1 MRASDIASDHS
12 SLIPETQNGN
22 GRRLSIFLIIICQI
36 AAMALWFSASAAVPS
51 LLDAGQISTDAA
63 AALTS
68 AVQIGFVAGT
78 LASAV
83 FGLADRVDSRVLFS
97 AAAVLGALFNGALL
111 LSGFDHPAAPALRFA
126 TGMCMAGVYPV
137 GMKLAAGWSTGNM
150 GLLMGALVGAVTLG
164 SAMPHLFYAFVS
176 IGWHIPIML
185 ASGCAIA
192 AAIAIHFVRLGPKHA
207 KSLTFRWSD
216 LKALLSNKPI
226 LLAQGGYLGHMW
238 ELYAMWAWLGSFLV
252 WALPA
257 SGMAIE
263 LGQASIS
270 LITFLVMGAGAIGC
284 LLAGLLADRIG
295 RTLTTVGALILSGG
309 CALLIGFSVDAGPA
323 VVILIAAIWG
333 MTVVADSAQFSA
345 AIAELAEPR
354 LIGTVLTLQTSLG
367 FLLTAG
373 SIWLI
378 AQIVDVV
385 GWRYAFIV
393 LAIGPLFGAL
403 SMMALRR
410 QPEAI
415 KMAGGRR

>member
-1 MRASDIASDHS
+1 MRAS
-12 SLIPETQNGN
+12 
-22 GRRLSIFLIIICQI
+22 GRSFSIFLIVVCQI

-51 LLDAGQISTDAA
+51 LLDSGQLSTDAA

-68 AVQIGFVAGT
+68 AVQIGFVVGT
-78 LASAV
+78 LASAAC
-83 FGLADRVDSRVLFS
+83 GLADRFDSRVLFS
-97 AAAVLGALFNGALL
+97 AAALLGALFNGALL
-111 LSGFDHPAAPALRFA
+111 LSGFDHPAAPVLRFA
-126 TGMCMAGVYPV
+126 TGVCMAGVYPV

-176 IGWHIPIML
+176 IGWEMPVAL

-192 AAIAIHFVRLGPKHA
+192 AAAAIHLVALGPKHA
-207 KSLTFRWSD
+207 KAISFHWTD
-216 LKALLSNKPI
+216 LKALLRNKPI

-238 ELYAMWAWLGSFLV
+238 ELYAMWAWLGSFLI

-257 SGMAIE
+257 SGLEIK
-263 LGQASIS
+263 LGHATIS
-270 LITFLVMGAGAIGC
+270 LVTFLVMAAGAIGC

-295 RTLTTVGALILSGG
+295 RTLTTIGALVLSGG
-309 CALLIGFSVDAGPA
+309 CALLIGFSVDAGPV
-323 VVILIAAIWG
+323 VVIVIAAIWG

-345 AIAELAEPR
+345 AMAELAEPR
-354 LIGTVLTLQTSLG
+354 LIDTVLTLQTSLG

-378 AQIVDVV
+378 GHMADAV

-393 LAIGPLFGAL
+393 LAIGPLLGAL
-403 SMMALRR
+403 SMMMLRR

>member
-1 MRASDIASDHS
+1 MRAS
-12 SLIPETQNGN
+12 
-22 GRRLSIFLIIICQI
+22 GRSFSIFLIVVCQI

-51 LLDAGQISTDAA
+51 LLDSGQLSTDAA

-68 AVQIGFVAGT
+68 AVQIGFVVGT
-78 LASAV
+78 LASAAC
-83 FGLADRVDSRVLFS
+83 GLADRFDSRVLFS
-97 AAAVLGALFNGALL
+97 ATALLGALFNGALL
-111 LSGFDHPAAPALRFA
+111 LSGFDHPAAPVLRFA
-126 TGMCMAGVYPV
+126 TGVCMAGVYPV

-176 IGWHIPIML
+176 IGWEMPVAL

-192 AAIAIHFVRLGPKHA
+192 AAAAIHLVALGPKHA
-207 KSLTFRWSD
+207 KAISFHWTD
-216 LKALLSNKPI
+216 LKALLRNKPI

-238 ELYAMWAWLGSFLV
+238 ELYAMWAWLGSFLM

-257 SGMAIE
+257 SGLEIK
-263 LGQASIS
+263 LGHATIS
-270 LITFLVMGAGAIGC
+270 LVTFLVMAAGAIGC

-295 RTLTTVGALILSGG
+295 RTLTTIGALVLSGG
-309 CALLIGFSVDAGPA
+309 CALLIGFSVDAGPV
-323 VVILIAAIWG
+323 VVIVIAAIWG

-345 AIAELAEPR
+345 AMAELAEPR

-378 AQIVDVV
+378 GHMADAV

-393 LAIGPLFGAL
+393 LAIGPLLGAL
-403 SMMALRR
+403 SMMMLRR

>member
-1 MRASDIASDHS
+1 MSVHKRS
-12 SLIPETQNGN
+12 
-22 GRRLSIFLIIICQI
+22 LSIFLIVVCQI

-51 LLDAGQISTDAA
+51 LLDSGQLSTDAA

-68 AVQIGFVAGT
+68 AVQIGFVVGT
-78 LASAV
+78 LASAAC
-83 FGLADRVDSRVLFS
+83 GLSDRFDSRVLFS
-97 AAAVLGALFNGALL
+97 AAALFGALFNGALL
-111 LSGFDHPAAPALRFA
+111 LSGFDHPAAPMLRFA
-126 TGMCMAGVYPV
+126 TGLCMAGVYPV

-176 IGWHIPIML
+176 IGWEIPVAL

-192 AAIAIHFVRLGPKHA
+192 AAAAIHLVALGPKHA
-207 KSLTFRWSD
+207 KSISFHWTD
-216 LKALLSNKPI
+216 LKALMRNKPI

-238 ELYAMWAWLGSFLV
+238 ELYAMWAWLGSFLM

-257 SGMAIE
+257 SGLEIK
-263 LGQASIS
+263 LGHTTIS
-270 LITFLVMGAGAIGC
+270 LVTFLVMAAGAIGC

-295 RTLTTVGALILSGG
+295 RTLTTIGALLLSGG
-309 CALLIGFSVDAGPA
+309 CALLIGFSVDAGPV
-323 VVILIAAIWG
+323 VVIVIAAIWG

-345 AIAELAEPR
+345 AMAELAEPR

-378 AQIVDVV
+378 GHMADTV

-393 LAIGPLFGAL
+393 LAIGPLLGAL
-403 SMMALRR
+403 SMMMLRR

>member
-1 MRASDIASDHS
+1 MS
-12 SLIPETQNGN
+12 
-22 GRRLSIFLIIICQI
+22 RRSLSILFIVVCQI

-51 LLDAGQISTDAA
+51 LLDSGQLSTDAA

-68 AVQIGFVAGT
+68 AVQIGFVVGT
-78 LASAV
+78 LASAAC
-83 FGLADRVDSRVLFS
+83 GLADRFDSRVLFS
-97 AAAVLGALFNGALL
+97 AAALLGALFNGALL
-111 LSGFDHPAAPALRFA
+111 LSGFDHPAAPVLRFA
-126 TGMCMAGVYPV
+126 TGVCMAGVYPV

-176 IGWHIPIML
+176 IGWEIPVAL

-192 AAIAIHFVRLGPKHA
+192 AAAAIHLVALGPKHA
-207 KSLTFRWSD
+207 KSISFHWTD
-216 LKALLSNKPI
+216 LKALMRNKPI

-257 SGMAIE
+257 SGLEIK
-263 LGQASIS
+263 LGHTTIS
-270 LITFLVMGAGAIGC
+270 LVTFLVMAAGAIGC

-295 RTLTTVGALILSGG
+295 RTLTTIGALLLSGG
-309 CALLIGFSVDAGPA
+309 CALLIGFSVDAGPV
-323 VVILIAAIWG
+323 VVIVIAAIWG

-345 AIAELAEPR
+345 AMAELAEPR

-378 AQIVDVV
+378 GHMADTV

-393 LAIGPLFGAL
+393 LAIGPLLGAL
-403 SMMALRR
+403 SMMMLRR

>member
-1 MRASDIASDHS
+1 MRA
-12 SLIPETQNGN
+12 T
-22 GRRLSIFLIIICQI
+22 GRSLSIFLIVVCQI

-51 LLDAGQISTDAA
+51 LLDSGQLSTDAA

-68 AVQIGFVAGT
+68 AVQIGFVVGT
-78 LASAV
+78 LASAAC
-83 FGLADRVDSRVLFS
+83 GLADRFDSRVLFS
-97 AAAVLGALFNGALL
+97 AAALLGALFNGALL
-111 LSGFDHPAAPALRFA
+111 LSGFDHPAAPVLRFA
-126 TGMCMAGVYPV
+126 TGVCMAGVYPL

-176 IGWHIPIML
+176 IGWEIPVAL

-192 AAIAIHFVRLGPKHA
+192 AAAAIHLVALGPKHA
-207 KSLTFRWSD
+207 KSISFHWTD
-216 LKALLSNKPI
+216 LKALMRNKPI

-257 SGMAIE
+257 SGLEIK
-263 LGQASIS
+263 LGHTTIS
-270 LITFLVMGAGAIGC
+270 LVTFLVMAAGAIGC

-295 RTLTTVGALILSGG
+295 RTLTTIGALLLSGG
-309 CALLIGFSVDAGPA
+309 CALLIGFSVDAGPV
-323 VVILIAAIWG
+323 VVIVIAAIWG

-345 AIAELAEPR
+345 AMAELAEPR

-367 FLLTAG
+367 FLLTAV

-378 AQIVDVV
+378 GHMADAV

-393 LAIGPLFGAL
+393 LAIGPLLGAL
-403 SMMALRR
+403 SMMMLRR

>member
-1 MRASDIASDHS
+1 MRAS
-12 SLIPETQNGN
+12 
-22 GRRLSIFLIIICQI
+22 GRSFSIFLIVVCQI

-51 LLDAGQISTDAA
+51 LLDSGQLSTDAA

-68 AVQIGFVAGT
+68 AVQIGFVVGT
-78 LASAV
+78 LASAAC
-83 FGLADRVDSRVLFS
+83 GLADRFDSRALFS
-97 AAAVLGALFNGALL
+97 AAALLGALFNGALL
-111 LSGFDHPAAPALRFA
+111 LSGFDHPAAPVLRFA
-126 TGMCMAGVYPV
+126 TGVCMAGVYPV

-176 IGWHIPIML
+176 IGWEMPVAL

-192 AAIAIHFVRLGPKHA
+192 AAAAIHLVALGPKHA
-207 KSLTFRWSD
+207 KAISFHWTD
-216 LKALLSNKPI
+216 LKALLRNKPI

-238 ELYAMWAWLGSFLV
+238 ELYAMWAWLGSFLM

-257 SGMAIE
+257 SGLEIK
-263 LGQASIS
+263 LGHATIS
-270 LITFLVMGAGAIGC
+270 LVTFLVMAAGAIGC

-295 RTLTTVGALILSGG
+295 RTLTTIGALVLSGG
-309 CALLIGFSVDAGPA
+309 CALLIGFSVDAGPV
-323 VVILIAAIWG
+323 VVIVIAAIWG

-345 AIAELAEPR
+345 AMAELAEPR

-378 AQIVDVV
+378 GHMADAV

-393 LAIGPLFGAL
+393 LAIGPLLGAL
-403 SMMALRR
+403 SMMMLRR

>member
-1 MRASDIASDHS
+1 MSVHKRS
-12 SLIPETQNGN
+12 
-22 GRRLSIFLIIICQI
+22 LSIFLIVVCQI

-51 LLDAGQISTDAA
+51 LLDSGQLSTDAA

-68 AVQIGFVAGT
+68 AVQIGFVVGT
-78 LASAV
+78 LASAAC
-83 FGLADRVDSRVLFS
+83 GLSDRFDSRVLFS
-97 AAAVLGALFNGALL
+97 AAALFGALFNGALL
-111 LSGFDHPAAPALRFA
+111 LSGFDHPAAPMLRFA
-126 TGMCMAGVYPV
+126 TGLCMAGVYPV

-176 IGWHIPIML
+176 IGWEIPVAL

-192 AAIAIHFVRLGPKHA
+192 AAAAIHLVALGPKHA
-207 KSLTFRWSD
+207 KSISFHWTD
-216 LKALLSNKPI
+216 LKALMRNKPI

-238 ELYAMWAWLGSFLV
+238 ELYAMWAWLGSFLM

-257 SGMAIE
+257 SGLEIK
-263 LGQASIS
+263 LGHTTIS
-270 LITFLVMGAGAIGC
+270 LVTFLVMAAGAIGC

-295 RTLTTVGALILSGG
+295 RTLTTIGALLLSGG
-309 CALLIGFSVDAGPA
+309 CALLIGFSVDAGPV
-323 VVILIAAIWG
+323 VVIVIAAIWG

-345 AIAELAEPR
+345 AMAELAEPR

-378 AQIVDVV
+378 GHVADTV

-393 LAIGPLFGAL
+393 LAIGPLLGAL
-403 SMMALRR
+403 SMMMLRR
-410 QPEAI
+410 QPEAL

>member
-1 MRASDIASDHS
+1 MRAS
-12 SLIPETQNGN
+12 
-22 GRRLSIFLIIICQI
+22 GRSFSIFLIVVCQI

-51 LLDAGQISTDAA
+51 LLDSGQLSTDAA

-68 AVQIGFVAGT
+68 AVQIGFVVGT
-78 LASAV
+78 LASAAC
-83 FGLADRVDSRVLFS
+83 GLADRFDSRVLFS
-97 AAAVLGALFNGALL
+97 AAALLGALFNGALL
-111 LSGFDHPAAPALRFA
+111 LSGFDHPAAPVLRFA
-126 TGMCMAGVYPV
+126 TGVCMAGVYPV

-150 GLLMGALVGAVTLG
+150 GLLMGALVGALTLG

-176 IGWHIPIML
+176 IGWEMPVAL

-192 AAIAIHFVRLGPKHA
+192 AAAAIHLVALGPKHA
-207 KSLTFRWSD
+207 KSISFHWTD
-216 LKALLSNKPI
+216 LKALLRNKPI

-238 ELYAMWAWLGSFLV
+238 ELYAMWAWLGSFLM

-257 SGMAIE
+257 SGLEIK
-263 LGQASIS
+263 LGHATIS
-270 LITFLVMGAGAIGC
+270 LVTFLVMAAGAIGC

-295 RTLTTVGALILSGG
+295 RTLTTIGALVLSGG
-309 CALLIGFSVDAGPA
+309 CALLIGFSVDAGPV
-323 VVILIAAIWG
+323 VVIVIAAIWG

-345 AIAELAEPR
+345 AMAELAEPR

-378 AQIVDVV
+378 GHMADAV

-393 LAIGPLFGAL
+393 LAIGPLLGAL
-403 SMMALRR
+403 SMMMLRR

>member
-1 MRASDIASDHS
+1 MRAS
-12 SLIPETQNGN
+12 
-22 GRRLSIFLIIICQI
+22 GRSLSIFLIVVCQI

-51 LLDAGQISTDAA
+51 LLESGQLSTDAA

-68 AVQIGFVAGT
+68 AVQIGFVVGT
-78 LASAV
+78 LASAAS
-83 FGLADRVDSRVLFS
+83 GLADRFDSRVLFS
-97 AAAVLGALFNGALL
+97 AAALLGALFNGALL
-111 LSGFDHPAAPALRFA
+111 LSGFDHPAAPLLRFA
-126 TGMCMAGVYPV
+126 TGVCMAGVYPV

-176 IGWHIPIML
+176 IGWEMPVAL

-192 AAIAIHFVRLGPKHA
+192 AAAAIHFVALGPKHA
-207 KSLTFRWSD
+207 KSISFHWTD
-216 LKALLSNKPI
+216 LKALLRNKPI

-257 SGMAIE
+257 SGLEIK
-263 LGQASIS
+263 LGHATIS
-270 LITFLVMGAGAIGC
+270 LVTFLVMAAGAIGC

-295 RTLTTVGALILSGG
+295 RTFTTIGALLLSGG
-309 CALLIGFSVDAGPA
+309 CALLIGFSVDAGPV
-323 VVILIAAIWG
+323 VVIVIAAIWG

-345 AIAELAEPR
+345 AMAELAEPR

-378 AQIVDVV
+378 GHMADAV

-393 LAIGPLFGAL
+393 LAIGPLLGAL
-403 SMMALRR
+403 SMMMLRR
-410 QPEAI
+410 QPEAF

>member
-1 MRASDIASDHS
+1 
-12 SLIPETQNGN
+12 
-22 GRRLSIFLIIICQI
+22 
-36 AAMALWFSASAAVPS
+36 
-51 LLDAGQISTDAA
+51 
-63 AALTS
+63 
-68 AVQIGFVAGT
+68 
-78 LASAV
+78 
-83 FGLADRVDSRVLFS
+83 
-97 AAAVLGALFNGALL
+97 
-111 LSGFDHPAAPALRFA
+111 
-126 TGMCMAGVYPV
+126 MAGVYPV

-176 IGWHIPIML
+176 IGWEMPVAL

-192 AAIAIHFVRLGPKHA
+192 AAAAIHLVALGPKHA
-207 KSLTFRWSD
+207 KSISFHWTD
-216 LKALLSNKPI
+216 LKALLRNKPI

-238 ELYAMWAWLGSFLV
+238 ELYAMWAWLGSFLM

-257 SGMAIE
+257 SGLEIK
-263 LGQASIS
+263 LGHATIS
-270 LITFLVMGAGAIGC
+270 LVTFLVMAAGAIGC

-295 RTLTTVGALILSGG
+295 RTLTTIGALVLSGG
-309 CALLIGFSVDAGPA
+309 CALLIGFSVDAGPV
-323 VVILIAAIWG
+323 VVIVIAAIWG

-345 AIAELAEPR
+345 AMAELAEPR

-378 AQIVDVV
+378 GHMADAV

-393 LAIGPLFGAL
+393 LAIGPLLGAL
-403 SMMALRR
+403 SMMMLRR

>member
-1 MRASDIASDHS
+1 MRV
-12 SLIPETQNGN
+12 T
-22 GRRLSIFLIIICQI
+22 GRSLSIFLIVVCQI

-51 LLDAGQISTDAA
+51 LLDSGQLSTDAA

-68 AVQIGFVAGT
+68 AVQIGFVVGT
-78 LASAV
+78 LASAAC
-83 FGLADRVDSRVLFS
+83 GLADRFDSRVLFS
-97 AAAVLGALFNGALL
+97 AAALLGALFNGALL
-111 LSGFDHPAAPALRFA
+111 LSGFDHPAAPVLRFA
-126 TGMCMAGVYPV
+126 TGLCMAGVYPV

-176 IGWHIPIML
+176 IGWEIPVAL

-192 AAIAIHFVRLGPKHA
+192 AAAAIHLVALGPKHA
-207 KSLTFRWSD
+207 KSISFHWTD
-216 LKALLSNKPI
+216 LKALMRNKPI

-257 SGMAIE
+257 SGLEIK
-263 LGQASIS
+263 LGHTTIS
-270 LITFLVMGAGAIGC
+270 LVTFLVMAAGAIGC

-295 RTLTTVGALILSGG
+295 RTLTTIGALLLSGG
-309 CALLIGFSVDAGPA
+309 CALLIGFSVDAGPV
-323 VVILIAAIWG
+323 VVIVIAAIWG

-345 AIAELAEPR
+345 AMAELAEPR

-378 AQIVDVV
+378 GHMADTV

-393 LAIGPLFGAL
+393 LAIGPLLGAL
-403 SMMALRR
+403 SMMMLRR

>member
-1 MRASDIASDHS
+1 MRA
-12 SLIPETQNGN
+12 T
-22 GRRLSIFLIIICQI
+22 GRSLSIFLIVVCQI

-51 LLDAGQISTDAA
+51 LLDSGQLSTDAA

-68 AVQIGFVAGT
+68 AVQIGFVVGT
-78 LASAV
+78 LASAAC
-83 FGLADRVDSRVLFS
+83 GLADRFDSRVLFS
-97 AAAVLGALFNGALL
+97 AAALLGALFNGALL
-111 LSGFDHPAAPALRFA
+111 LSGFDHPAAPVLRFA
-126 TGMCMAGVYPV
+126 TGVCMAGVYPV

-176 IGWHIPIML
+176 IGWEMPVAL

-192 AAIAIHFVRLGPKHA
+192 AAAAIHLVALGPKHA
-207 KSLTFRWSD
+207 KSISFHWTD
-216 LKALLSNKPI
+216 LKALLRNKPI

-238 ELYAMWAWLGSFLV
+238 ELYAMWAWLGSFLM

-257 SGMAIE
+257 SGLEIK
-263 LGQASIS
+263 LGHATIS
-270 LITFLVMGAGAIGC
+270 LVTFLVMAAGAIGC

-295 RTLTTVGALILSGG
+295 RTLTTIGALVLSGG
-309 CALLIGFSVDAGPA
+309 CALLIGFSVDAGPV
-323 VVILIAAIWG
+323 VVIVIAAIWG

-345 AIAELAEPR
+345 AMAELAEPR

-378 AQIVDVV
+378 GHMADAV

-393 LAIGPLFGAL
+393 LAIGPLLGAL
-403 SMMALRR
+403 SMMMLRR

>member
-1 MRASDIASDHS
+1 MRA
-12 SLIPETQNGN
+12 T
-22 GRRLSIFLIIICQI
+22 GRSLSIFLIVVCQI

-51 LLDAGQISTDAA
+51 LLDSGQLSTDAA

-68 AVQIGFVAGT
+68 AVQIGFVVGT

-83 FGLADRVDSRVLFS
+83 CGLADRFDSRVLFS
-97 AAAVLGALFNGALL
+97 AAALLGALFNGALL
-111 LSGFDHPAAPALRFA
+111 LSGFDHPAAPVLRFA
-126 TGMCMAGVYPV
+126 TGVCMAGVYPV

-176 IGWHIPIML
+176 IGWEMPVAL

-192 AAIAIHFVRLGPKHA
+192 AAAAIHLVALGPKHA
-207 KSLTFRWSD
+207 KSISFHWTD
-216 LKALLSNKPI
+216 LKALLRNKPI

-238 ELYAMWAWLGSFLV
+238 ELYAMWAWLGSFLM

-257 SGMAIE
+257 SGLEIK
-263 LGQASIS
+263 LGHTTIS
-270 LITFLVMGAGAIGC
+270 LVTFLVMAAGAIGC

-295 RTLTTVGALILSGG
+295 RTLTTIGALLLSGG
-309 CALLIGFSVDAGPA
+309 CALLIGFSVDAGPV
-323 VVILIAAIWG
+323 VVIVIAAIWG

-345 AIAELAEPR
+345 AMAELAEPR

-367 FLLTAG
+367 FLLTAV

-378 AQIVDVV
+378 GHMADAV

-393 LAIGPLFGAL
+393 LAIGPLLGAL
-403 SMMALRR
+403 SMMMLRR

>member
-1 MRASDIASDHS
+1 MRTS
-12 SLIPETQNGN
+12 
-22 GRRLSIFLIIICQI
+22 GRSLSIFLIVVCQI

-51 LLDAGQISTDAA
+51 LLDSGQLSTDAA

-68 AVQIGFVAGT
+68 AVQIGFVVGT
-78 LASAV
+78 LASAAC
-83 FGLADRVDSRVLFS
+83 GLADRFDSRVLFS
-97 AAAVLGALFNGALL
+97 AAALLGALFNGALL
-111 LSGFDHPAAPALRFA
+111 LSGFDHPAAPVLRFA
-126 TGMCMAGVYPV
+126 TGLCMAGVYPV

-176 IGWHIPIML
+176 IGWEIPVAL

-192 AAIAIHFVRLGPKHA
+192 AAAAIHLVALGPKHA
-207 KSLTFRWSD
+207 KSISFHWTD
-216 LKALLSNKPI
+216 LKALMRNKPI

-257 SGMAIE
+257 SGLEIK
-263 LGQASIS
+263 LGHTTIS
-270 LITFLVMGAGAIGC
+270 LVTFLVMAAGAIGC

-295 RTLTTVGALILSGG
+295 RTLTTIGALLLSGG
-309 CALLIGFSVDAGPA
+309 CALLIGFSVDAGPV
-323 VVILIAAIWG
+323 VVIVIAAIWG

-345 AIAELAEPR
+345 AMAELAEPR

-378 AQIVDVV
+378 GHMADTV

-393 LAIGPLFGAL
+393 LAIGPLLGAL
-403 SMMALRR
+403 SMMMLRR

>member
-1 MRASDIASDHS
+1 MRA
-12 SLIPETQNGN
+12 T
-22 GRRLSIFLIIICQI
+22 GRSLSIFLIVVCQI

-51 LLDAGQISTDAA
+51 LLDSGQLSTDAA

-68 AVQIGFVAGT
+68 AVQIGFVVGT
-78 LASAV
+78 LASAAC
-83 FGLADRVDSRVLFS
+83 GLADRFDSRVLFS
-97 AAAVLGALFNGALL
+97 AAALLGALFNGALL
-111 LSGFDHPAAPALRFA
+111 LSGFDHPAAPMLRFA
-126 TGMCMAGVYPV
+126 TGLCMAGVYPV

-176 IGWHIPIML
+176 VGWEIPVAL

-192 AAIAIHFVRLGPKHA
+192 AAAAIHFVALGPKHA
-207 KSLTFRWSD
+207 KSISFHWTD
-216 LKALLSNKPI
+216 LKALMRNKPI

-238 ELYAMWAWLGSFLV
+238 ELYAMWAWLGSFLM

-257 SGMAIE
+257 SGLEIQ
-263 LGQASIS
+263 LGHTTIS
-270 LITFLVMGAGAIGC
+270 LVTFLVMAAGAIGC

-295 RTLTTVGALILSGG
+295 RTLTTIGALVLSGG
-309 CALLIGFSVDAGPA
+309 CALLIGFSVDAGPV
-323 VVILIAAIWG
+323 VVIVIAAIWG

-345 AIAELAEPR
+345 AMAELAEPR

-378 AQIVDVV
+378 GHMADTV

-393 LAIGPLFGAL
+393 LAIGPLLGAL
-403 SMMALRR
+403 SMMMLRR
-410 QPEAI
+410 QPEAL

>member
-1 MRASDIASDHS
+1 MSATDQKSGKKTSIVSD
-12 SLIPETQNGN
+12 PNGT
-22 GRRLSIFLIIICQI
+22 GRRFSIFLIIACQI

-51 LLDAGQISTDAA
+51 LLDADQLSTDAA

-68 AVQIGFVAGT
+68 AVQLGFVAGT

-83 FGLADRVDSRVLFS
+83 FGLADRFDSRALFS
-97 AAAVLGALFNGALL
+97 AAALLGASLNAALL
-111 LSGFDHPAAPALRFA
+111 LTGFDHPMAPVLRFA
-126 TGMCMAGVYPV
+126 TGVCMAGVYPV
-137 GMKLAAGWSTGNM
+137 GMKLAAGWAAGNM

-176 IGWHIPIML
+176 VGWQIPVAL
-185 ASGCAIA
+185 ASGCALA
-192 AAIAIHFVRLGPKHA
+192 AAVTIQFVQLGPKHA
-207 KSLTFRWSD
+207 KSMSFHWSD
-216 LKALLSNKPI
+216 LKALFRNKPI

-238 ELYAMWAWLGSFLV
+238 ELYAMWAWLGSFLA

-257 SGMAIE
+257 SGLQIE
-263 LGQASIS
+263 LGHASIS
-270 LITFLVMGAGAIGC
+270 LITFLVMATGAIGC
-284 LLAGLLADRIG
+284 LLAGLIADRVG
-295 RTLTTVGALILSGG
+295 RTLTTVGALLLSGG
-309 CALLIGFSVDAGPA
+309 CALLIGFSVDAGPV
-323 VVILIAAIWG
+323 VVILIATVWG

-345 AIAELAEPR
+345 AMAELAEPR

-367 FLLTAG
+367 FLLTAV

-378 AQIVDVV
+378 GQISDAV

-393 LAIGPLFGAL
+393 LAIGPLLGAL
-403 SMMALRR
+403 SMLTLRR

>member
-1 MRASDIASDHS
+1 MRTS
-12 SLIPETQNGN
+12 
-22 GRRLSIFLIIICQI
+22 GRSLSIVLIVLCQI

-51 LLDAGQISTDAA
+51 LLDAGQLSTDTAA
-63 AALTS
+63 TLTS

-78 LASAV
+78 LASAA
-83 FGLADRVDSRVLFS
+83 FGLADRFDSRVLFS
-97 AAAVLGALFNGALL
+97 SAALLGALLNGALL
-111 LSGFDHPAAPALRFA
+111 LSGFDHPVAPALRFA
-126 TGMCMAGVYPV
+126 TGVCMAGVYPV

-176 IGWHIPIML
+176 VGWQIPVAL

-192 AAIAIHFVRLGPKHA
+192 AAAAIFLVGLGPKHV
-207 KSLTFRWSD
+207 KSMTFRWAD
-216 LKALLSNKPI
+216 LKALLHSKPI

-238 ELYAMWAWLGSFLV
+238 ELYAMWAWLGSFFV

-257 SGMAIE
+257 SGLAIE
-263 LGQASIS
+263 LGHSSIS
-270 LITFLVMGAGAIGC
+270 LITFFVMAAGAIGC

-295 RTLTTVGALILSGG
+295 RTLTTIGALLLSGS
-309 CALLIGFSVDAGPA
+309 CALLIGFSVEAGPLA
-323 VVILIAAIWG
+323 VILIAIIWG
-333 MTVVADSAQFSA
+333 ITVVADSAQFSA

-373 SIWLI
+373 SIWLV
-378 AQIVDVV
+378 AQMADTF
-385 GWRYAFIV
+385 GWRYAFII
-393 LAIGPLFGAL
+393 LAIGPLLGAL
-403 SMMALRR
+403 SMMTLRR

-415 KMAGGRR
+415 RMAGGRR

>member
-1 MRASDIASDHS
+1 MRTS
-12 SLIPETQNGN
+12 
-22 GRRLSIFLIIICQI
+22 GRSLSIFLIVVCQI

-51 LLDAGQISTDAA
+51 LLDSGQLSTDAA

-68 AVQIGFVAGT
+68 AVQIGFVVGT
-78 LASAV
+78 LASAAC
-83 FGLADRVDSRVLFS
+83 GLADRFDSRVLFS
-97 AAAVLGALFNGALL
+97 AAALLGALFNGALL
-111 LSGFDHPAAPALRFA
+111 LSGFDHPAAPVLRFA
-126 TGMCMAGVYPV
+126 TGVCMAGVYPV

-176 IGWHIPIML
+176 IGWEIPVAL

-192 AAIAIHFVRLGPKHA
+192 AAAAIHLVALGPKHA
-207 KSLTFRWSD
+207 KSISFHWTD
-216 LKALLSNKPI
+216 LKALMRNKPI

-257 SGMAIE
+257 SGLEIK
-263 LGQASIS
+263 LGHTTIS
-270 LITFLVMGAGAIGC
+270 LVTFLVMAAGAIGC

-295 RTLTTVGALILSGG
+295 RTLTTIGALLLSGG
-309 CALLIGFSVDAGPA
+309 CALLIGFSVDAGPV
-323 VVILIAAIWG
+323 VVIVIAAIWG

-345 AIAELAEPR
+345 AMAELAEPR

-378 AQIVDVV
+378 GHMADTV

-393 LAIGPLFGAL
+393 LAIGPLLGAL
-403 SMMALRR
+403 SMMMLRR

>member
-1 MRASDIASDHS
+1 MRA
-12 SLIPETQNGN
+12 T
-22 GRRLSIFLIIICQI
+22 GRSLSIFLIVVCQI

-51 LLDAGQISTDAA
+51 LLDSGQLSTDAA

-68 AVQIGFVAGT
+68 AVQIGFVVGT
-78 LASAV
+78 LASAAC
-83 FGLADRVDSRVLFS
+83 GLADRFDSRVLFS
-97 AAAVLGALFNGALL
+97 AAALLGALFNGALL
-111 LSGFDHPAAPALRFA
+111 LSGFDHPAAPMLRFA
-126 TGMCMAGVYPV
+126 TGVCMAGVYPV

-176 IGWHIPIML
+176 IGWEMPVAL

-192 AAIAIHFVRLGPKHA
+192 AAAAIHLVALGPKHA
-207 KSLTFRWSD
+207 KSISFHWTD
-216 LKALLSNKPI
+216 LKALLRNKPI

-238 ELYAMWAWLGSFLV
+238 ELYAMWAWLGSFLM

-257 SGMAIE
+257 SGLEIK
-263 LGQASIS
+263 LGHTTIS
-270 LITFLVMGAGAIGC
+270 LVTFLVMAAGAIGC

-295 RTLTTVGALILSGG
+295 RTLTTIGALLLSGG
-309 CALLIGFSVDAGPA
+309 CALLIGFSVDAGPV
-323 VVILIAAIWG
+323 VVIVIAAIWG

-345 AIAELAEPR
+345 AMAELAEPR

-367 FLLTAG
+367 FLLTAV

-378 AQIVDVV
+378 GHMADAV

-393 LAIGPLFGAL
+393 LAIGPLLGAL
-403 SMMALRR
+403 SMMMLRR

>member
-1 MRASDIASDHS
+1 MSIRKRS
-12 SLIPETQNGN
+12 
-22 GRRLSIFLIIICQI
+22 LSIFLIVVCQI

-51 LLDAGQISTDAA
+51 LLDSGQLSTDAA

-68 AVQIGFVAGT
+68 AVQIGFVVGT
-78 LASAV
+78 LASVAC
-83 FGLADRVDSRVLFS
+83 GLADRFDSRVLFS
-97 AAAVLGALFNGALL
+97 AAALLGALFNGALL
-111 LSGFDHPAAPALRFA
+111 LSGFDHPAAPVLRFA
-126 TGMCMAGVYPV
+126 TGVCMAGVYPV

-176 IGWHIPIML
+176 IGWEIPVAL

-192 AAIAIHFVRLGPKHA
+192 AAASIHLVALGPKHA
-207 KSLTFRWSD
+207 KSISFHWTD
-216 LKALLSNKPI
+216 LKALMRNKPI

-238 ELYAMWAWLGSFLV
+238 ELYAMWAWLGSFLM

-257 SGMAIE
+257 SGLEIK
-263 LGQASIS
+263 LGHTTIS
-270 LITFLVMGAGAIGC
+270 LVTFLVMAAGAIGC

-295 RTLTTVGALILSGG
+295 RTLTTIGALLLSGG
-309 CALLIGFSVDAGPA
+309 CALLIGFSVDAGPV
-323 VVILIAAIWG
+323 VVIIIAAIWG

-345 AIAELAEPR
+345 AMAELAEPR

-378 AQIVDVV
+378 GHMADTV

-393 LAIGPLFGAL
+393 LAIGPLLGAL
-403 SMMALRR
+403 SMMMLRR
-410 QPEAI
+410 QPEAL

>member
-1 MRASDIASDHS
+1 MRA
-12 SLIPETQNGN
+12 T
-22 GRRLSIFLIIICQI
+22 GRSLSIFLIVVCQI

-51 LLDAGQISTDAA
+51 LLDSGQLSTDAA

-68 AVQIGFVAGT
+68 AVQIGFVVGT
-78 LASAV
+78 LASAAC
-83 FGLADRVDSRVLFS
+83 GLADRFDSRVLFS
-97 AAAVLGALFNGALL
+97 AAALLGALFNGALL
-111 LSGFDHPAAPALRFA
+111 LSGFDHPAAPVLRFA
-126 TGMCMAGVYPV
+126 TGVCMAGVYPV

-176 IGWHIPIML
+176 IGWEMPIAL

-192 AAIAIHFVRLGPKHA
+192 AAAAIHLVALGPKHA
-207 KSLTFRWSD
+207 KSISFHWTD
-216 LKALLSNKPI
+216 LKALLRNKPI

-238 ELYAMWAWLGSFLV
+238 ELYAMWAWLGSFLM

-257 SGMAIE
+257 SGLEIE
-263 LGQASIS
+263 LGHATIS
-270 LITFLVMGAGAIGC
+270 LVTFLVMAAGAIGC

-295 RTLTTVGALILSGG
+295 RTLTTIGALLLSGG

-323 VVILIAAIWG
+323 VVIVIAAIWG

-345 AIAELAEPR
+345 AMAELAEPR

-378 AQIVDVV
+378 GHMADAV

-393 LAIGPLFGAL
+393 LAIGPLLGAL
-403 SMMALRR
+403 SMMMLRR

>member
-1 MRASDIASDHS
+1 MRAS
-12 SLIPETQNGN
+12 
-22 GRRLSIFLIIICQI
+22 GRSLSIFLIVVCQI

-51 LLDAGQISTDAA
+51 LLESGQLSTDAA

-68 AVQIGFVAGT
+68 AVQIGFVVGT
-78 LASAV
+78 LASAAS
-83 FGLADRVDSRVLFS
+83 GLADRFDSRVLFS
-97 AAAVLGALFNGALL
+97 AAALLGALFNGALL
-111 LSGFDHPAAPALRFA
+111 LSGFDHPAAPLLRFA
-126 TGMCMAGVYPV
+126 TGVCMAGVYPV

-176 IGWHIPIML
+176 IGWEMPVAL

-192 AAIAIHFVRLGPKHA
+192 AAAAIHFVALGPKHA
-207 KSLTFRWSD
+207 KSISFHWTD
-216 LKALLSNKPI
+216 LKALLRNKPI

-257 SGMAIE
+257 SGLEIK
-263 LGQASIS
+263 LGHATIS
-270 LITFLVMGAGAIGC
+270 LVTFLVMAAGAIGC

-295 RTLTTVGALILSGG
+295 RTFTTIGALLLSGS
-309 CALLIGFSVDAGPA
+309 CALLIGFSVDAGPV
-323 VVILIAAIWG
+323 VVIVIAAIWG

-345 AIAELAEPR
+345 AMAELAEPR

-378 AQIVDVV
+378 GHMADAV

-393 LAIGPLFGAL
+393 LAIGPLLGAL
-403 SMMALRR
+403 SMMMLRR
-410 QPEAI
+410 QPEAF

>member
-1 MRASDIASDHS
+1 MRA
-12 SLIPETQNGN
+12 T
-22 GRRLSIFLIIICQI
+22 GRSLSIFLIVVCQI

-51 LLDAGQISTDAA
+51 LLDSGQLSTDAA

-68 AVQIGFVAGT
+68 AVQIGFVVGT
-78 LASAV
+78 LASAAC
-83 FGLADRVDSRVLFS
+83 GLSDRFDSRVLFS
-97 AAAVLGALFNGALL
+97 AAALFGALFNGALL
-111 LSGFDHPAAPALRFA
+111 LSGFDHPAAPVLRFA
-126 TGMCMAGVYPV
+126 TGLCMAGVYPV

-176 IGWHIPIML
+176 IGWEIPVAL

-192 AAIAIHFVRLGPKHA
+192 AAAAIHLVALGPKHA
-207 KSLTFRWSD
+207 KSISFHWTD
-216 LKALLSNKPI
+216 LKALMRNKPI

-257 SGMAIE
+257 SGLEIK
-263 LGQASIS
+263 LGHTTIS
-270 LITFLVMGAGAIGC
+270 LVTFLVMAAGAIGC

-295 RTLTTVGALILSGG
+295 RTLTTIGALLLSGG
-309 CALLIGFSVDAGPA
+309 CALLIGFSVDAGPV
-323 VVILIAAIWG
+323 VVIVIAAIWG

-345 AIAELAEPR
+345 AMAELAEPR

-378 AQIVDVV
+378 GHMADTV

-393 LAIGPLFGAL
+393 LAIGPLLGAL
-403 SMMALRR
+403 SMMMLRR

>member
-1 MRASDIASDHS
+1 MRA
-12 SLIPETQNGN
+12 T
-22 GRRLSIFLIIICQI
+22 GRSLSIFLIVVCQI

-51 LLDAGQISTDAA
+51 LLDSGQLSTDAA

-68 AVQIGFVAGT
+68 AVQIGFVVGT
-78 LASAV
+78 LASAAC
-83 FGLADRVDSRVLFS
+83 GLSDRFDSRVLFS
-97 AAAVLGALFNGALL
+97 AAALFGALFNGALL
-111 LSGFDHPAAPALRFA
+111 LSGFDHPAAPMLRFA
-126 TGMCMAGVYPV
+126 TGLCMAGVYPV

-176 IGWHIPIML
+176 IGWEIPVAL

-192 AAIAIHFVRLGPKHA
+192 AAAAIHLVALGPKHA
-207 KSLTFRWSD
+207 KSISFHWTD
-216 LKALLSNKPI
+216 LKALMRNKPI

-238 ELYAMWAWLGSFLV
+238 ELYAMWAWLGSFLM

-257 SGMAIE
+257 SGLEIK
-263 LGQASIS
+263 LGHTTIS
-270 LITFLVMGAGAIGC
+270 LVTFLVMAAGAIGC

-295 RTLTTVGALILSGG
+295 RTLTTIGALLLSGG
-309 CALLIGFSVDAGPA
+309 CALLIGFSVDAGPV
-323 VVILIAAIWG
+323 VVIVIAAIWG

-345 AIAELAEPR
+345 AMAELAEPR

-378 AQIVDVV
+378 GHMADTV

-393 LAIGPLFGAL
+393 LAIGPLLGAL
-403 SMMALRR
+403 SMMMLRR
-410 QPEAI
+410 QPEAL

>member
-1 MRASDIASDHS
+1 MRA
-12 SLIPETQNGN
+12 T
-22 GRRLSIFLIIICQI
+22 GRSLSIFLIVVCQI

-51 LLDAGQISTDAA
+51 LLDSGQLSTDAA

-68 AVQIGFVAGT
+68 AVQIGFVVGT
-78 LASAV
+78 LASAAC
-83 FGLADRVDSRVLFS
+83 GLADRFDSRVLFS
-97 AAAVLGALFNGALL
+97 AAALLGALFNGALL
-111 LSGFDHPAAPALRFA
+111 LSGFDHPAAPMLRFA
-126 TGMCMAGVYPV
+126 TGLCMAGVYPV

-176 IGWHIPIML
+176 VGWEIPVAL

-192 AAIAIHFVRLGPKHA
+192 AAAAIHFVALGPKHA
-207 KSLTFRWSD
+207 KSISFHWTD
-216 LKALLSNKPI
+216 LKALMRNKPI

-238 ELYAMWAWLGSFLV
+238 ELYAMWAWLGSFLM

-257 SGMAIE
+257 SGLEIK
-263 LGQASIS
+263 LGHTTIS
-270 LITFLVMGAGAIGC
+270 LVTFLVMAAGAIGC

-295 RTLTTVGALILSGG
+295 RTLTTIGALVLSGG
-309 CALLIGFSVDAGPA
+309 CALLIGFSVDAGPV
-323 VVILIAAIWG
+323 VVIVIAAIWG

-345 AIAELAEPR
+345 AMAELAEPR

-378 AQIVDVV
+378 GHMADTV

-393 LAIGPLFGAL
+393 LAIGPLLGAL
-403 SMMALRR
+403 SMMMLRR
-410 QPEAI
+410 QPEAL

>member
-1 MRASDIASDHS
+1 MSIS
-12 SLIPETQNGN
+12 SRGVSILLIVA
-22 GRRLSIFLIIICQI
+22 CQI

-51 LLDAGQISTDAA
+51 LLDAKQLTTDAA
-63 AALTS
+63 ATLTS

-78 LASAV
+78 LGSAA
-83 FGLADRVDSRVLFS
+83 FGLADRMDSRMLFS
-97 AAAVLGALFNGALL
+97 AAALLGALLNGALL
-111 LSGFDHPAAPALRFA
+111 LTGFDHPMAPVLRFA
-126 TGMCMAGVYPV
+126 TGMCMAGIYPV
-137 GMKLAAGWSTGNM
+137 GMKLAAGWATANM

-164 SAMPHLFYAFVS
+164 SAMPHLFYAFTSV
-176 IGWHIPIML
+176 GWEIPVAL
-185 ASGCAIA
+185 ASGCAIVA
-192 AAIAIHFVRLGPKHA
+192 AVAIHAVRLGPKHA
-207 KSLTFRWSD
+207 KSMTFRWAD
-216 LKALLSNKPI
+216 LKSLLHNKPI

-257 SGMAIE
+257 SGLTIE
-263 LGQASIS
+263 LGHASIS
-270 LITFLVMGAGAIGC
+270 LITFLVMATGAIGC
-284 LLAGLLADRIG
+284 FLAGLLADRIG
-295 RTLTTVGALILSGG
+295 RTLTTIGALLLSGG
-309 CALLIGFSVDAGPA
+309 CALLIGFAVDIGPA
-323 VVILIAAIWG
+323 MVIVIAVIWG

-378 AQIVDVV
+378 GQIVDVV
-385 GWRYAFIV
+385 GWRYAFTV

>member
-1 MRASDIASDHS
+1 MRAS
-12 SLIPETQNGN
+12 
-22 GRRLSIFLIIICQI
+22 GRSFSIFLIVVCQI

-51 LLDAGQISTDAA
+51 LLDRGQLSTDAA

-68 AVQIGFVAGT
+68 AVQIGFVVGT
-78 LASAV
+78 LASAAC
-83 FGLADRVDSRVLFS
+83 GLADRFDSRVLFS
-97 AAAVLGALFNGALL
+97 AAALLGALFNGALL
-111 LSGFDHPAAPALRFA
+111 LSGFDHPAAPVLRFA
-126 TGMCMAGVYPV
+126 TGVCMAGVYPV

-176 IGWHIPIML
+176 IGWEMPVAL

-192 AAIAIHFVRLGPKHA
+192 AAAAIHLVALGPKHA
-207 KSLTFRWSD
+207 KAISFHWTD
-216 LKALLSNKPI
+216 LKALLRNKPI

-238 ELYAMWAWLGSFLV
+238 ELYAMWAWLGSFLM

-257 SGMAIE
+257 SGLEIK
-263 LGQASIS
+263 LGHATIS
-270 LITFLVMGAGAIGC
+270 LVTFLVMAAGAIGC

-295 RTLTTVGALILSGG
+295 RTLTTIGALVLSGG
-309 CALLIGFSVDAGPA
+309 CALLIGFSVDAGPV
-323 VVILIAAIWG
+323 VVIVIAAIWG

-345 AIAELAEPR
+345 AMAELAEPR

-378 AQIVDVV
+378 GHMADAV

-393 LAIGPLFGAL
+393 LAIGPLLGAL
-403 SMMALRR
+403 SMMMLRR

>member
-1 MRASDIASDHS
+1 MR
-12 SLIPETQNGN
+12 TN
-22 GRRLSIFLIIICQI
+22 RRSLSIFLIVACQI

-51 LLDAGQISTDAA
+51 LLDAGQLSTDAA

-78 LASAV
+78 LTSAGL
-83 FGLADRVDSRVLFS
+83 GLADRFDSRALFS
-97 AAAVLGALFNGALL
+97 AAALLGALLNGALL
-111 LSGFDHPAAPALRFA
+111 LSGFDHPLAPVLRFA
-126 TGMCMAGVYPV
+126 TGVCMAGIYPV

-176 IGWHIPIML
+176 IGWQIPVAL
-185 ASGCAIA
+185 ASGCALA
-192 AAIAIHFVRLGPKHA
+192 AAVAIHFVQLGPKHA
-207 KSLTFRWSD
+207 KSMTFRWAD
-216 LKALLSNKPI
+216 LQALLHNKPI

-238 ELYAMWAWLGSFLV
+238 ELYAMWAWLGSFFV

-257 SGMAIE
+257 SGLEIE
-263 LGQASIS
+263 LGHSSIS
-270 LITFLVMGAGAIGC
+270 LITFLVMAAGAIGC

-295 RTLTTVGALILSGG
+295 RTLTTTGALLLSGG
-309 CALLIGFSVDAGPA
+309 CATLIGFSVEAGPA
-323 VVILIAAIWG
+323 AVILIAVIWG
-333 MTVVADSAQFSA
+333 VTVVADSAQFSA

-373 SIWLI
+373 SIWLVAHMADAI
-378 AQIVDVV
+378 
-385 GWRYAFIV
+385 GWRYAFII
-393 LAIGPLFGAL
+393 LAIGPLLGAL
-403 SMMALRR
+403 SMMALRQ
-410 QPEAI
+410 QPEAL

>member
-1 MRASDIASDHS
+1 MRA
-12 SLIPETQNGN
+12 T
-22 GRRLSIFLIIICQI
+22 GRSLSIFLIVVCQI

-51 LLDAGQISTDAA
+51 LLDSGQLSTDAA

-68 AVQIGFVAGT
+68 AVQIGFVVGT
-78 LASAV
+78 LASAAC
-83 FGLADRVDSRVLFS
+83 GLADRFDSRVLFS
-97 AAAVLGALFNGALL
+97 AAALLGALFNGALL
-111 LSGFDHPAAPALRFA
+111 LSGFDHPAAPMLRFA
-126 TGMCMAGVYPV
+126 TGLCMAGVYPV

-176 IGWHIPIML
+176 IGWEMPVAL

-192 AAIAIHFVRLGPKHA
+192 AAAAIHLVALGPKHA
-207 KSLTFRWSD
+207 KSISFHWTD
-216 LKALLSNKPI
+216 LKALLRNKPI

-238 ELYAMWAWLGSFLV
+238 ELYAMWAWLGSFLM

-257 SGMAIE
+257 SGLEIK
-263 LGQASIS
+263 LGHTTIS
-270 LITFLVMGAGAIGC
+270 LVTFLVMAAGAIGC

-295 RTLTTVGALILSGG
+295 RTLTTIGALVLSGG

-323 VVILIAAIWG
+323 VVIVIAAIWG

-345 AIAELAEPR
+345 AMAELAEPR

-378 AQIVDVV
+378 GHMADTV

-393 LAIGPLFGAL
+393 LAIGPLLGAL
-403 SMMALRR
+403 SMMMLRR
-410 QPEAI
+410 QPEAL

>member
-1 MRASDIASDHS
+1 MRAS
-12 SLIPETQNGN
+12 
-22 GRRLSIFLIIICQI
+22 GRSFSIFLIVVCQI

-51 LLDAGQISTDAA
+51 LLDSGQLSTDAA

-68 AVQIGFVAGT
+68 AVQIGFVVGT
-78 LASAV
+78 LASAAC
-83 FGLADRVDSRVLFS
+83 GLADRFDSRVLFS
-97 AAAVLGALFNGALL
+97 ATALLGALFNGALL
-111 LSGFDHPAAPALRFA
+111 LSGFDHPAAPVLRFA
-126 TGMCMAGVYPV
+126 TGVCMAGVYPV

-176 IGWHIPIML
+176 IGWEMPVAL

-192 AAIAIHFVRLGPKHA
+192 AAAAIHLVALGPKHA
-207 KSLTFRWSD
+207 KSISFHWTD
-216 LKALLSNKPI
+216 LKALLRNKPI

-238 ELYAMWAWLGSFLV
+238 ELYAMWAWLGSFLM

-257 SGMAIE
+257 SGLEIK
-263 LGQASIS
+263 LGHATIS
-270 LITFLVMGAGAIGC
+270 LVTFLVMAAGAIGC

-295 RTLTTVGALILSGG
+295 RTLTTIGALVLSGG
-309 CALLIGFSVDAGPA
+309 CALLIGFSVDAGPV
-323 VVILIAAIWG
+323 VVIVIAAIWG

-345 AIAELAEPR
+345 AMAELAEPR

-378 AQIVDVV
+378 GHMADAV

-393 LAIGPLFGAL
+393 LAIGPLLGAL
-403 SMMALRR
+403 SMMMLRR

>member
-1 MRASDIASDHS
+1 MSISRRGVSI
-12 SLIPETQNGN
+12 SLIVV
-22 GRRLSIFLIIICQI
+22 CQI

-51 LLDAGQISTDAA
+51 LLDADQLSTDAA
-63 AALTS
+63 ATLTS
-68 AVQIGFVAGT
+68 AVQIGFVVGT
-78 LASAV
+78 LASAA
-83 FGLADRVDSRVLFS
+83 FGLADRMDSRMLFS
-97 AAAVLGALFNGALL
+97 AAALLGALFNGALL
-111 LSGFDHPAAPALRFA
+111 LSGFDHPIAPVLRFA
-126 TGMCMAGVYPV
+126 TGMCMAGIYPV
-137 GMKLAAGWSTGNM
+137 GMKLAAGWATANM

-164 SAMPHLFYAFVS
+164 SAMPHLFYAFTSV
-176 IGWHIPIML
+176 GWETPVAL
-185 ASGCAIA
+185 ASGCAII
-192 AAIAIHFVRLGPKHA
+192 AAIAIHAVRLGPKHA
-207 KSLTFRWSD
+207 KSMTFRWAD
-216 LKALLSNKPI
+216 LKSLLRNKPI

-257 SGMAIE
+257 SGLKIE
-263 LGQASIS
+263 LGHASIS
-270 LITFLVMGAGAIGC
+270 LITFLVMATGAVGC
-284 LLAGLLADRIG
+284 FLAGLLADRFG
-295 RTLTTVGALILSGG
+295 RTLTTIGALLLSGS
-309 CALLIGFSVDAGPA
+309 CALLIGFAVDVGPTTVIVIA
-323 VVILIAAIWG
+323 VIWG

-378 AQIVDVV
+378 GQIVDTV

-403 SMMALRR
+403 SMLALRR

>member
-1 MRASDIASDHS
+1 MRA
-12 SLIPETQNGN
+12 T
-22 GRRLSIFLIIICQI
+22 GRSLSIFLIVVCQI

-51 LLDAGQISTDAA
+51 LLDSGQLSTDAA

-68 AVQIGFVAGT
+68 AVQIGFVVGT

-83 FGLADRVDSRVLFS
+83 CGLADRFDSRVLFS
-97 AAAVLGALFNGALL
+97 AAALLGALFNGALL
-111 LSGFDHPAAPALRFA
+111 LSGFDHPAAPMLRFA
-126 TGMCMAGVYPV
+126 TGVCMAGVYPV

-176 IGWHIPIML
+176 IGWEMPVAL

-192 AAIAIHFVRLGPKHA
+192 AAAAIHLVALGPKHA
-207 KSLTFRWSD
+207 KSISFHWTD
-216 LKALLSNKPI
+216 LKALLRNKPI

-238 ELYAMWAWLGSFLV
+238 ELYAMWAWLGSFLM

-257 SGMAIE
+257 SGLEIK
-263 LGQASIS
+263 LGHTTIS
-270 LITFLVMGAGAIGC
+270 LVTFLVMAAGAIGC

-295 RTLTTVGALILSGG
+295 RTLTTIGALLLSGG
-309 CALLIGFSVDAGPA
+309 CALLIGFSVDAGPV
-323 VVILIAAIWG
+323 VVIVIAAIWG

-345 AIAELAEPR
+345 AMAELAEPR

-367 FLLTAG
+367 FLLTAV

-378 AQIVDVV
+378 GHMADAV

-393 LAIGPLFGAL
+393 LAIGPLLGAL
-403 SMMALRR
+403 SMMMLRR

>member
-1 MRASDIASDHS
+1 MRA
-12 SLIPETQNGN
+12 T
-22 GRRLSIFLIIICQI
+22 GRSLSIFLIVVCQI

-51 LLDAGQISTDAA
+51 LLDSGQLSTDAA

-68 AVQIGFVAGT
+68 AVQIGFVVGT
-78 LASAV
+78 LASAAC
-83 FGLADRVDSRVLFS
+83 GLADRFDSRVLFS
-97 AAAVLGALFNGALL
+97 AAALLGALFNGALL
-111 LSGFDHPAAPALRFA
+111 LSGFDHPAAPMLRFA
-126 TGMCMAGVYPV
+126 TGLCMAGVYPV

-176 IGWHIPIML
+176 IGWEIPVAL

-192 AAIAIHFVRLGPKHA
+192 AAAAIHLVALGPKHA
-207 KSLTFRWSD
+207 KSISFHWTD
-216 LKALLSNKPI
+216 LKALMRNKPI

-238 ELYAMWAWLGSFLV
+238 ELYAMWAWLGSFLM

-257 SGMAIE
+257 SGLEIK
-263 LGQASIS
+263 LGHTTIS
-270 LITFLVMGAGAIGC
+270 LVTFLVMAAGAIGC

-295 RTLTTVGALILSGG
+295 RTLTTIGALLLSGG
-309 CALLIGFSVDAGPA
+309 CALLIGFSVDAGPV
-323 VVILIAAIWG
+323 VVIVIAAIWG

-345 AIAELAEPR
+345 AMAELAEPR

-378 AQIVDVV
+378 GHMADTV

-393 LAIGPLFGAL
+393 LAIGPLLGAL
-403 SMMALRR
+403 SMMMLRR
-410 QPEAI
+410 QPEAL

>member
-1 MRASDIASDHS
+1 MRAS
-12 SLIPETQNGN
+12 
-22 GRRLSIFLIIICQI
+22 GRSFSIFLIVVCQI

-51 LLDAGQISTDAA
+51 LLDSGQLSTDAA

-68 AVQIGFVAGT
+68 AVQIGFVVGT
-78 LASAV
+78 LASAAC
-83 FGLADRVDSRVLFS
+83 GLADRFDSRVLFS
-97 AAAVLGALFNGALL
+97 AAALLGALFNGALL
-111 LSGFDHPAAPALRFA
+111 LSGFDHPAAPVLRFA
-126 TGMCMAGVYPV
+126 TGVCMAGVYPV

-176 IGWHIPIML
+176 IGWEMPVAL

-192 AAIAIHFVRLGPKHA
+192 AAAAIHLVALGPKHA
-207 KSLTFRWSD
+207 KAISFHWTD
-216 LKALLSNKPI
+216 LKALLRNKPI

-238 ELYAMWAWLGSFLV
+238 ELYAMWAWLGSFLM

-257 SGMAIE
+257 SGLEIK
-263 LGQASIS
+263 LGHATIS
-270 LITFLVMGAGAIGC
+270 LVTFLVMAAGAIGC

-295 RTLTTVGALILSGG
+295 RTLTTIGALVLSGG
-309 CALLIGFSVDAGPA
+309 CALLIGFSVDAGPV
-323 VVILIAAIWG
+323 VVIVIAAIWG

-345 AIAELAEPR
+345 AMAELAEPR

-378 AQIVDVV
+378 GHMADAV

-393 LAIGPLFGAL
+393 LAIGPLLGAL
-403 SMMALRR
+403 SMMMLRR